1 MKDKIV
7 GAVDTYTKGGITRKK
22 LIVAGAAL
30 LLVVVLVCCIA
41 GCGDG
46 KCDECGNPAVEGA
59 IELAET
65 QGIKLKGEY
74 CTACVTKAITEAA
87 LNKALGN

>member
-7 GAVDTYTKGGITRKK
+7 EAVDTYTKGGITKKK
-22 LIVAGAAL
+22 LIVACAGL
-30 LLVVVLVCCIA
+30 LLVAVLVCCIV

-46 KCDECGNPAVEGA
+46 KCDECGNTAVDGA
-59 IELAET
+59 VELAET

-74 CTACVTKAITEAA
+74 CTACVTKMVTEAA
-87 LNKALGN
+87 LSKALGN